1 MEKNDIIDSN
11 VDESTPFINHNI
23 NNNIEIE
30 ENHTII
36 KIQEENITEGVNP
49 DDNNKDESNSNT
61 EDNENENNEIPQTS
75 TISNVMNEIL
85 FHNFLFSFFFKS
97 NSIFT

>member
-11 VDESTPFINHNI
+11 IDESTPFINHNI

-30 ENHTII
+30 ENNTII

-49 DDNNKDESNSNT
+49 DDKDETNSNT
-61 EDNENENNEIPQTS
+61 EENENENDDIPQTS
-75 TISNVMNEIL
+75 TFSNVINEIL

-97 NSIFT
+97 NSIFI